1 MGCLHQTSRLRVQG
15 AMEEEEEVESFELFL
30 KLVVVFYLFF
40 CLFFIKQL
48 FTKSTIWLTEA
59 FR

>member
-1 MGCLHQTSRLRVQG
+1 
-15 AMEEEEEVESFELFL
+15 MEEEEEVESFELFL

-40 CLFFIKQL
+40 FIKQL
-48 FTKSTIWLTEA
+48 FTKSIIRLTEA

>member
-40 CLFFIKQL
+40 FY
-48 FTKSTIWLTEA
+48 
-59 FR
+59 

>member
-15 AMEEEEEVESFELFL
+15 AMEEEKELESFELFL

-40 CLFFIKQL
+40 IKQL
-48 FTKSTIWLTEA
+48 FTKSTIRLTEA
-59 FR
+59 FQ